1 MSPLEIE
8 THKNCMHSLPPAPG
22 AHMPDKNFSLHKI
35 DNGVLKFYLCD
46 DIFKA

>member
-8 THKNCMHSLPPAPG
+8 THKNCMHSLPLAPG

-35 DNGVLKFYLCD
+35 DNDMLKFYLYV
-46 DIFKA
+46 DISKA